1 MIKYKSFLIFVAA
14 LCINFCL
21 NNISFATEDAGL
33 TTKYPDYA
41 CEFTGKDTCEK
52 FNRKIFVFNLKFNK
66 YIVRPINIVWA
77 SVMPQYG
84 MDRVKSFYTNLNY
97 PVRLTSCLLQKD
109 FQASKTETQR
119 FLTNTTLGIV
129 GLYDPALT
137 KYKIVPRN
145 EDMGQVLAYYHVK
158 KGPYLVLPIID
169 QGNIRDIGGDALN
182 LPLNPTSYIVG
193 PIAAVST
200 GLSYLNDTTYMQPVF
215 KMADDYADP
224 YETSKQLA
232 GIDRYIKNS
241 NIDRLDVFKDEKSSQ
256 NMVQVNNI
264 PTNSALKADIKLNN
278 YNPQSPLIDAMRTI
292 FFDNQNL
299 NDSKWSELSVWNKS
313 FTKKFKNSSVSITD
327 MRPKYKYRYILQK
340 NKRAP
345 LAIIYPS
352 IGESIMSNESIIQ
365 AKILYDEG
373 YSVAILGSA
382 FQWAFVKSMPDN
394 YRPGLPYQDASYLRK
409 VTSKVI
415 TDMQIKTAY
424 PFNNRIIIGT
434 SFGGLTALFV
444 AAQEENDNTLGI
456 SNYITINPPI
466 EIFFALKQ
474 IDKYAQ
480 DWKNSSGDIK
490 NRAAITAEKVIQVSQ
505 KVSSRS
511 IENEPEELPFNEDEA
526 KLAIGFAM
534 KQKLSDVVFV
544 IEHGSI
550 SKKSDLYASLINNM
564 SFYDY
569 AQKYLI
575 SNQSKSIEQL
585 DYDSSLYSL
594 ADFLQTSKNYKIYHS
609 LDDCFVNPEQLI
621 WLKKQSGNK
630 AVFLNNGSHL
640 GFLYRKE
647 FIDAFKKD
655 IDFQKHTPSI

>member
-1 MIKYKSFLIFVAA
+1 MIKYKAFLISIVVFC
-14 LCINFCL
+14 LIFCL
-21 NNISFATEDAGL
+21 NNISFAADNIGVITR
-33 TTKYPDYA
+33 YPDYA
-41 CEFTGKDTCEK
+41 FEFTGIDKCEN
-52 FNRKIFVFNLKFNK
+52 FNRKMFNFNLKFNK

-84 MDRVKSFYTNLNY
+84 MDRVKIFYTNINY
-97 PVRLTSCLLQKD
+97 PVRLISCLLQKD
-109 FQASKTETQR
+109 FKSSKTETKR
-119 FLTNTTLGIV
+119 FLTNTTLGVV

-137 KYKIVPRN
+137 KYKIAPRD

-193 PIAAVST
+193 PISAVST
-200 GLSYLNDTTYMQPVF
+200 GLSYLNETSYMQPVF
-215 KMADDYADP
+215 KLAEDYADP
-224 YETSKQLA
+224 YETSKQLS

-241 NIDRLDVFKDEKSSQ
+241 NLDRIDVFKDEKLSQ
-256 NMVQVNNI
+256 NMVKINNTAI
-264 PTNSALKADIKLNN
+264 NSGLKADIKLNN

-299 NDSKWSELSVWNKS
+299 NDSKWSDLSVWNKS
-313 FTKKFKNSSVSITD
+313 FTKKFKFSSVNIGS
-327 MRPKYKYRYILQK
+327 MRPNYKYRYVLQK
-340 NKRAP
+340 NKQAP

-352 IGESIMSNESIIQ
+352 IGESIMSNESTMQ

-373 YSVAILGSA
+373 YSVAILGST

-394 YRPGLPYQDASYLRK
+394 YRPGLPYQDASYLRNI
-409 VTSKVI
+409 TSKVV
-415 TDMQIKTAY
+415 TDLQVRTSYA
-424 PFNNRIIIGT
+424 FNKKIIVGT

-444 AAQEENDNTLGI
+444 AVQENTNNTLGI

-474 IDKYAQ
+474 IDKYSQ
-480 DWKNSSGDIK
+480 DWKNNPTDLK
-490 NRAAITAEKVIQVSQ
+490 YRAALTAEKVIQVSQ
-505 KVSSRS
+505 RVANRS
-511 IENEPEELPFNEDEA
+511 IEKEPEKLPFNEDEA
-526 KLAIGFAM
+526 KLAISFAM
-534 KQKLSDVVFV
+534 KQKLSDVVFI
-544 IEHGSI
+544 IEHGST
-550 SKKSDLYASLINNM
+550 SKKSDLYKSINDM

-575 SNQSKSIEQL
+575 SNQPKSIEQL

-630 AVFLNNGSHL
+630 AVFLSNGSHL